1 MIAMKVLV
9 TGGAG
14 YIGSVLIRML
24 LERGYK
30 IKCLDRFFFGK
41 ETLRDVISDSNLE
54 LIKDDIR
61 WFDSRILSD
70 VDATIDLASLSND
83 PTGEIDPSKT
93 YDINYLGRV
102 RVAKLCKKYGVERY
116 ILASTCSVYGF
127 QGSILNEKSS
137 VNPLTT
143 YAKSNVLAEKDVL
156 QLEDEHFSVTVMRQ
170 ATVYGLS
177 PRMRFDLA
185 VNGMVLG
192 AYANGKIPVMRDGT
206 QWRPFIHVKD
216 TSKAFLTVLE
226 SQKDK
231 VNRQIF
237 NVGSNR
243 QNIQILALA
252 ELVKKTFPIPIEVEW
267 YGSPDKRSYR
277 VNFDKIHRNLGF
289 VADCTLRDGARE
301 VYEALEN
308 GKVTD
313 SKKTKTVEWYKHL
326 LNLHATLKEIVIHD
340 TIL

>member
-1 MIAMKVLV
+1 MKVLV